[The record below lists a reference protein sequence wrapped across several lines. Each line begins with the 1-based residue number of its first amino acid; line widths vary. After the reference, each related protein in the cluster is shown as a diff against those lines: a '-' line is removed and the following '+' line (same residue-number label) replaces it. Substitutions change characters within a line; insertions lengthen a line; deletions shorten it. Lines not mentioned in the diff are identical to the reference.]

1 MLRSFKT
8 TASVTL
14 LLTLTACGSLQT
26 KENSTPRDVQSLLTP
41 SSPND
46 PLNVRAQADYQFIL
60 GDVLSREGKSK
71 KAIEHFEKVATLDP
85 ASAAVYLRLSN
96 EYQKLDK
103 TSEAI
108 ANAEKAA
115 AKDPK
120 NLEAHL
126 ALGRLYS
133 KDGSFDQAI
142 AQYNIVSSLQ
152 PKNSEAPI
160 YIGSL
165 YAAKR
170 DFKKAEQHFNALL
183 KNPNF
188 DSPHTVHYYLGVMR
202 LDQKAPK
209 YELAAEKEFKKSLQ
223 VRPDF
228 EDAAVALMNLYLD
241 QRNSAKA
248 LALGLD
254 FQKHDA
260 FSPKVSDAIVQIYID
275 NGDLE
280 KAYTQLEYIANL
292 SSPTVEG
299 EMKMS
304 LILIKLKKFDQ
315 ATSKLNDLL
324 ARVPTADTAR
334 YYLAAIHEE
343 SGNADKAIQ
352 AYMQIPSS
360 SEHFAEAT
368 AHAAYLLKSQ
378 GKINQALAVTA
389 KGMKAKADPQL
400 YIMQASLLDSKSDFA
415 GAARILETGLT
426 KYSKNTELRFQHA
439 IMLDR
444 LGKKDAMLAQ
454 MRKVLEIN
462 PDHVQS
468 LSYLAFS
475 LAERNQ
481 QLPEAESLARHAS
494 ELAPQ
499 DGYVLDTFGWV
510 LFKQKKYSESIKV
523 LEKAHEYQPTASII
537 AEHLADAYSMQSQTE
552 KAKDLYKKAAS
563 LTTDET
569 QASKIRSKLQGLRS

>member
-14 LLTLTACGSLQT
+14 LLSLAACGSIQT
-26 KENSTPRDVQSLLTP
+26 KENTTPREIQSLLIP
-41 SSPND
+41 SSPHD
-46 PLNVRAQADYQFIL
+46 PANVRAQADYQFIV
-60 GDVLSREGKSK
+60 GDVLSREGKSN
-71 KAIEHFEKVATLDP
+71 KAIEHFKKVAALDP
-85 ASAAVYLRLSN
+85 ASAAVDLRLSN
-96 EYQKLDK
+96 EYQKLGK
-103 TSEAI
+103 TKEAI
-108 ANAEKAA
+108 LSAENAV
-115 AKDPK
+115 AKESK
-120 NLEAHL
+120 NLEAHS

-133 KDGSFDQAI
+133 KDGAYDQAI
-142 AQYNIVSSLQ
+142 AQYNVILGLQ
-152 PKNSEAPI
+152 PDNSEAPI

-170 DFKKAEQHFNALL
+170 DFKKAEQQFNSLL
-183 KNPNF
+183 KNPKF
-188 DSPHTVHYYLGVMR
+188 ASPHTVYYYLGVMR
-202 LDQKAPK
+202 LDQKASQ
-209 YELAAEKEFKKSLQ
+209 YEIAAEKEFKKSLQ
-223 VRPDF
+223 AKPDF
-228 EDAAVALMNLYLD
+228 EDAAVALMNLYSE
-241 QRNSAKA
+241 QRNSSKA
-248 LALGLD
+248 LALGLEY
-254 FQKHDA
+254 QKHDA
-260 FSPKVSDAIVQIYID
+260 FSAKISDAIVQIYID

-280 KAYTQLEYIANL
+280 KAYTQLEFTAN
-292 SSPTVEG
+292 SSAPTVEG
-299 EMKMS
+299 EIKMS

-315 ATSKLNDLL
+315 ATAKLNDIL
-324 ARVPTADTAR
+324 ARAPTADTAR

-343 SGNADKAIQ
+343 SGNTEKAIQ
-352 AYMQIPSS
+352 AYLQIPSS
-360 SEHFAEAT
+360 SEHFTESM

-378 GKINQALAVTA
+378 GKINKALAITS
-389 KGMKAKADPQL
+389 KGMKVKADPQL
-400 YIMQASLLDSKSDFA
+400 FIMHASLLDSKSDIA
-415 GAARILETGLT
+415 GAARVLETGLT
-426 KYSKNTELRFQHA
+426 KYSQNTELRFQHA

-444 LGKKDAMLAQ
+444 LGKKDDMLTQ

-494 ELAPQ
+494 QLAPE

-523 LEKAHEYQPTASII
+523 LEKAHQYQPTASII

-552 KAKDLYKKAAS
+552 KAKDLYKKAAA